1 MKNQEEIYSKHFGY
15 PTPPMIEEMLN
26 GYGYMNMQMGQPEKA
41 FMFFEMNI
49 KYNPKNAIA
58 YESLADY
65 YQSQND
71 IPNALKYLSK
81 AFELSG
87 KDYYKERIEEL
98 KNKWRL
104 FPDTELRE
112 DRS

>member
-1 MKNQEEIYSKHFGY
+1 
-15 PTPPMIEEMLN
+15 
-26 GYGYMNMQMGQPEKA
+26 
-41 FMFFEMNI
+41 
-49 KYNPKNAIA
+49 
-58 YESLADY
+58 LADY

-98 KNKWRL
+98 KNK
-104 FPDTELRE
+104 
-112 DRS
+112 